1 MSSEEYEVEKII
13 DHKVIKRGKV
23 STHPMLLLYISLINF
38 LSLSLSFFLHL
49 YKESDI

>member
-23 STHPMLLLYISLINF
+23 STHSMLLSYILLIN
-38 LSLSLSFFLHL
+38 SHSFFLHL